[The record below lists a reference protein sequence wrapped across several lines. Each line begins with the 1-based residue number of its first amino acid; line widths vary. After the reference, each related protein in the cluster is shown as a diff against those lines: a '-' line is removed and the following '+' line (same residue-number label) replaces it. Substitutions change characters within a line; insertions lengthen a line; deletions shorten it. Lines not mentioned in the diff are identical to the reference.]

1 MVFLQP
7 CTVLLA
13 WRRFA
18 EGRMRMEHFTSDELS
33 IIHAQIL
40 TRWYTMSHQEWEEDK
55 DTMRKFLDYIE
66 DTLSD
71 RRVN

>member
-1 MVFLQP
+1 
-7 CTVLLA
+7 
-13 WRRFA
+13 
-18 EGRMRMEHFTSDELS
+18 MEHFTSDELS